1 MLFLTRNVGQKIVI
15 SDKIVIKILN
25 VNSAGHVSIGVD
37 APKDVAVHREEIY
50 RKMSR

>member
-1 MLFLTRNVGQKIVI
+1 MLLLTRNVGQKIVI

-37 APKDVAVHREEIY
+37 APKEIAVHREEIY
-50 RKMSR
+50 KKMSR